1 MDFGFWVLDFGFWVL
16 DFGFWVLDFGF
27 WVLGFGFWILGF
39 GFWIL
44 DFGFWILDFGFWIL
58 NFGFWI
64 LDSGVWGLAICFL
77 ATRKSSGL
85 GRGTIREPEAVVQ
98 RTFLKRNSHFFRA
111 SSFLHSLFAFLFI
124 YSQTITWIIS

>member
-1 MDFGFWVLDFGFWVL
+1 MAGFWILDFGFWIL
-16 DFGFWVLDFGF
+16 GFGFWI
-27 WVLGFGFWILGF
+27 LGFGFWILGF

-58 NFGFWI
+58 DFGFWI
-64 LDSGVWGLAICFL
+64 LDSGIWGLAIYFL

-85 GRGTIREPEAVVQ
+85 GPILGGTIREPEAVVQ
-98 RTFLKRNSHFFRA
+98 RAFLKRNSYFFRA
-111 SSFLHSLFAFLFI
+111 SSFLRFLFAFLFI